1 MSAELH
7 PAVAGYDLIADR
19 FEAARRLKPWE
30 PPFYAQLAAALPAG
44 ARLLDCGCGTG
55 HAGLAHLLEAGVSIT
70 ALDGSAAMLTHFQRA
85 YPQVRTILCDMRAY
99 LPAVSFDAIVAWDSF
114 FHLDHGDQTAMLGR
128 FAAWLRPGGWLLFTS
143 GPSHSSVRDT
153 MFDVPFAYASFSDA
167 GYRVLL
173 AEAGFTVRMAVFDE
187 PQGAIHKVWMAQKT

>member
-1 MSAELH
+1 MYQPPGDLDKEL
-7 PAVAGYDLIADR
+7 GDL
-19 FEAARRLKPWE
+19 
-30 PPFYAQLAAALPAG
+30 PFKVSQLNKTPL
-44 ARLLDCGCGTG
+44 
-55 HAGLAHLLEAGVSIT
+55 
-70 ALDGSAAMLTHFQRA
+70 
-85 YPQVRTILCDMRAY
+85 
-99 LPAVSFDAIVAWDSF
+99 
-114 FHLDHGDQTAMLGR
+114 LGR

-153 MFDVPFAYASFSDA
+153 MFDVPFAYASYSDA